1 MIFGFLNTQIVRA
14 KRCFG
19 YVFPVAAVL
28 LVSSCS
34 DYPDGLETVADYKQ
48 RLTYAQNLPPL
59 EVEVGYPK
67 RMPVARA
74 LDSDIERL
82 SLSLID
88 AWRLDECPAGA
99 LIAQRNSALG
109 RLTDGVLRYYND
121 LKMLEALRLCAA
133 EVTQNSTWQVRLTEA
148 INAKHAQLPLL
159 RQQAIA
165 TDDALRHSLSPAPT
179 PLSSANDARLA
190 PTLAAFEVILT
201 VLEYRET
208 GDQLPSF
215 QQLESALENLQN
227 SSYLPGYW
235 RSLHDKQ
242 QYLAALAPLLTGIS
256 ERAGCLSKGT
266 PERAE
271 ILRNIF
277 TKFFASELQPQLAGF
292 VSQGYELT
300 PVLERLLEQNTHPE
314 LTRYLKYLA
323 ELPRQL
329 TSTTRAHAEQWQE
342 FFRDC
347 EFVPGV

>member
-34 DYPDGLETVADYKQ
+34 DYPDGLETVAEYQQ
-48 RLTYAQNLPPL
+48 RLTYAQDLPPL
-59 EVEVGYPK
+59 EVELAYPK
-67 RMPVARA
+67 RMPVARE
-74 LDSDIERL
+74 LNSDIERL

-99 LIAQRNSALG
+99 LIAERNSALG

-133 EVTQNSTWQVRLTEA
+133 DVTENSTWQVRLTAA
-148 INAKHAQLPLL
+148 INAKQEQLPQL

-165 TDDALRHSLSPAPT
+165 TDDALRHSLSPAAT
-179 PLSSANDARLA
+179 PLASADDARLA
-190 PTLAAFEVILT
+190 PTLAAFEVVLT
-201 VLEYRET
+201 VFEYRKT

-215 QQLESALENLQN
+215 EQLESALENLQN

-242 QYLAALAPLLTGIS
+242 HYLAALAPLLTGVS

-266 PERAE
+266 PERAK

-292 VSQGYELT
+292 VSQGYQLT
-300 PVLERLLEQNTHPE
+300 PLLERLQAQSTHPE
-314 LTRYLKYLA
+314 VTQYLNYLA
-323 ELPRQL
+323 ELPMQL
-329 TSTTRAHAEQWQE
+329 TTTTRAHAQQWQE

-347 EFVPGV
+347 DFVPGA

>member
-1 MIFGFLNTQIVRA
+1 MFGFCKAQIVRA

-28 LVSSCS
+28 LLGACS
-34 DYPDGLETVADYKQ
+34 DSPDGLETLAEYKQ
-48 RLTYAQNLPPL
+48 RLTYTQELPALVVDLP
-59 EVEVGYPK
+59 YPP

-74 LDSDIERL
+74 LDTNVERL

-88 AWRLDECPAGA
+88 AWRLDDCPAGA
-99 LIAQRNSALG
+99 LIAERNSALG

-133 EVTQNSTWQVRLTEA
+133 DLTKNTSLQVRLTAA
-148 INAKHAQLPLL
+148 INAKQEQLPQL

-165 TDDALRHSLSPAPT
+165 TDDALRHSLSPAAT
-179 PLSSANDARLA
+179 PLASADDARLA
-190 PTLAAFEVILT
+190 PTIAAFEV
-201 VLEYRET
+201 VLAVFEYGQT

-215 QQLESALENLQN
+215 EQLESALENLQN

-242 QYLAALAPLLTGIS
+242 HYLAALAPLLVKVS

-292 VSQGYELT
+292 VSQGYQLT
-300 PVLERLLEQNTHPE
+300 PILERLQAQNTN
-314 LTRYLKYLA
+314 TQVADYLNHLA
-323 ELPRQL
+323 SLPMQL
-329 TSTTRAHAEQWQE
+329 TTTTRAHAEQWQQ

-347 EFVPGV
+347 DFTPGA